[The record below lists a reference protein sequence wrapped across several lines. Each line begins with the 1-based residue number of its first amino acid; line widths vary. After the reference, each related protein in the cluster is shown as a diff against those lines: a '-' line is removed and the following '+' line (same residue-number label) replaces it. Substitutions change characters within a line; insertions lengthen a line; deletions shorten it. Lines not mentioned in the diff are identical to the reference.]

1 MVAAPATA
9 GPHAEQTVRER
20 SAVLPSFRTIYND
33 YFDFVWTSARRLGVP
48 VDAVDDVVQEIFV
61 VVNARL
67 GTVEQPASL
76 RSWIYGVVRRTV
88 STYHRGRRT
97 RGANESQPASLRS
110 WIYGVVRRTV
120 STYHRGRRTRGANE
134 SHEPFE
140 DGAGPMQPSPLDLAV
155 LSDEI
160 QLLWRLLE
168 ELGPLKR
175 EVFVLAELEEMTM
188 PEIAEAIGVPLN
200 TAYSR
205 LRVAREEFND
215 ALARHEALQKERPKR

>member
-1 MVAAPATA
+1 MATPATA
-9 GPHAEQTVRER
+9 GTHADAHAASAE
-20 SAVLPSFRTIYND
+20 SPAVLPSFRSIYD
-33 YFDFVWTSARRLGVP
+33 EYFDFVWTSTRRLGVP

-67 GTVEQPASL
+67 GTVERPASL

-88 STYHRGRRT
+88 STYHRGRRV
-97 RGANESQPASLRS
+97 RGAS
-110 WIYGVVRRTV
+110 
-120 STYHRGRRTRGANE
+120 E
-134 SHEPFE
+134 SHDPWE
-140 DGAGPMQPSPLDLAV
+140 DGASAMQPSPLDLTV

-160 QLLWRLLE
+160 RLLWRLLG

-175 EVFVLAELEEMTM
+175 EVFVLAELEEMTV

-205 LRVAREEFND
+205 LRVARQEFNE
-215 ALARHEALQKERPKR
+215 ALARHEAQQKERR

>member
-1 MVAAPATA
+1 MTLPSSMIAAPATA
-9 GPHAEQTVRER
+9 GTHAESQTARER
-20 SAVLPSFRTIYND
+20 SAALPSFRAIYDD

-88 STYHRGRRT
+88 STYHRARRT
-97 RGANESQPASLRS
+97 RSAS
-110 WIYGVVRRTV
+110 
-120 STYHRGRRTRGANE
+120 E

-140 DGAGPMQPSPLDLAV
+140 DGPGPMQPSPLDLTV
-155 LSDEI
+155 LSDDVR
-160 QLLWRLLE
+160 LLWRLLG
-168 ELGPLKR
+168 ELGPPKR

-205 LRVAREEFND
+205 LRVAREEFNE
-215 ALARHEALQKERPKR
+215 ALARHEASQKERLMR

>member
-1 MVAAPATA
+1 MTAAPATA
-9 GPHAEQTVRER
+9 GTHAEQAVRER
-20 SAVLPSFRTIYND
+20 SAGLPSFRTVYND

-97 RGANESQPASLRS
+97 RGANES
-110 WIYGVVRRTV
+110 Y
-120 STYHRGRRTRGANE
+120 
-134 SHEPFE
+134 EPFE

-160 QLLWRLLE
+160 RLLWRLLG

-188 PEIAEAIGVPLN
+188 PEIAEAIEVPLN

-205 LRVAREEFND
+205 LRVAREEFDD
-215 ALARHEALQKERPKR
+215 ALARHEASQKERR

>member
-1 MVAAPATA
+1 MTLPSSMMVTPATA
-9 GPHAEQTVRER
+9 GSHAEAHPASRET
-20 SAVLPSFRTIYND
+20 SAVLPSFRCVYDD
-33 YFDFVWTSARRLGVP
+33 YFDFVWTSTRRLGVP

-61 VVNARL
+61 VVNARMN
-67 GTVEQPASL
+67 TVEQPASL

-88 STYHRGRRT
+88 STYHRARR
-97 RGANESQPASLRS
+97 
-110 WIYGVVRRTV
+110 V
-120 STYHRGRRTRGANE
+120 RGANE
-134 SHEPFE
+134 SHDPFE
-140 DGAGPMQPSPLDLAV
+140 DGASPLQPSPLDLTV

-160 QLLWRLLE
+160 RLVWRLLG

-205 LRVAREEFND
+205 LRIAREEFNE
-215 ALARHEALQKERPKR
+215 ALARYEAAQKWRR